1 MATNA
6 APRNHGLILDVNL
19 VPAGFLA
26 FLERKGLAG
35 AAARTADGIYVQ
47 PRVPIADLMRAFAR
61 AGVTV
66 RGFRPAGSSPTWH
79 EAARPPARARLR
91 LLNPRSAEWLPTLPA
106 A

>member
-6 APRNHGLILDVNL
+6 APRHRGLILDVNL

-26 FLERKGLAG
+26 FLQRTGLAG
-35 AAARTADGIYVQ
+35 TAAQTEEGVYVE
-47 PRVPIADLMRAFAR
+47 PRVPLTDLLPAFAR